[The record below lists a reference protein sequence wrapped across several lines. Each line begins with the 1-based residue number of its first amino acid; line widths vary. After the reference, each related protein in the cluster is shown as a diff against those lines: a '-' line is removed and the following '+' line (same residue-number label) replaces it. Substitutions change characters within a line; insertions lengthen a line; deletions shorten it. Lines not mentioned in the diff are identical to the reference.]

1 MSGRNPIPRE
11 QAYEG
16 VKALNPPDIIPAK
29 RNPLPS
35 DFKYPIGTF
44 WINTVTQISFQLV
57 ANPGIWA
64 EVTAA
69 VGGPLNTLS
78 SDAGVAAPSAGNIQ
92 IAGGLNIATSAAGA
106 VITVA
111 TSATPA
117 FTSITTSGNITS
129 TLGDITATIGDI
141 NAGGTIT
148 AGASV
153 LAGAD
158 VSAVTSITAG
168 TFITAGTS
176 ITSTAGDIITTAGNI
191 TLSSTGDMVMD
202 KDGANLELGG
212 HSGKL
217 AIRGGTAVDFIGT
230 ITLSGVGTATVLNTA
245 IAANDLIFLSR
256 VTQGTAPGFLS
267 YVITPSTSFV
277 VTSSSATDNARIA
290 YLIVR
295 QLP

>member
-92 IAGGLNIATSAAGA
+92 IAGGLNIDTSAVGA

-176 ITSTAGDIITTAGNI
+176 ITSTAGDIITTDGDVIVGGAGSI
-191 TLSSTGDMVMD
+191 LSLTGAGSQIRVHG
-202 KDGANLELGG
+202 GA
-212 HSGKL
+212 
-217 AIRGGTAVDFIGT
+217 ATDFIGSA
-230 ITLSGVGTATVLNTA
+230 TLALGTATVLNTN
-245 IAANDLIFLSR
+245 IAATDRIFIQRIGAGAS
-256 VTQGTAPGFLS
+256 TALGELS
-267 YVITPSTSFV
+267 YVINAGISFV
-277 VTSSSATDNARIA
+277 INSLTPGTPASVLVTDLSVVT
-290 YLIVR
+290 YLIIR
-295 QLP
+295 QT